1 MDDQISDSRGNTT
14 SGNKSRTGFY
24 ILLVIL
30 IAIVIVLGWLYLST
44 NNKVDNLEREKE
56 HIRVELQTELDSV
69 MTEHAKVKKEY
80 ASLVDTLTIK
90 DSVLIA
96 NAKEIKR
103 LLNTEWEYYK
113 VKKKLDQLRE
123 ISQGY
128 LHQIDSLYRVNQ
140 ALQEENI
147 TIRQDLQEEQQKS
160 TELTKDKE
168 QLTQKITEAA
178 ILTAYNISTTGIR
191 FRGGDKEKVTI
202 KASKVDKIKICFT
215 LGENKLIQPGIKDV
229 YIRIARPD
237 NMILAKGLGEEYSFM
252 YRGEKLQYSIL
263 EEVQYE
269 DKAVEKCTSWINRDF
284 KEPLMKGKYVINI
297 FVDDNEIG
305 QSFFEL
311 E

>member
-1 MDDQISDSRGNTT
+1 
-14 SGNKSRTGFY
+14 
-24 ILLVIL
+24 
-30 IAIVIVLGWLYLST
+30 
-44 NNKVDNLEREKE
+44 
-56 HIRVELQTELDSV
+56 
-69 MTEHAKVKKEY
+69 VKKEY

-90 DSVLIA
+90 DSVLMA

-178 ILTAYNISTTGIR
+178 VLTAYNISTTGIR
-191 FRGGDKEKVTI
+191 FRGGDKEKVTT
-202 KASKVDKIKICFT
+202 KASKVDKIQICFT

-252 YRGEKLQYSIL
+252 YKGEKLQYSIL
-263 EEVQYE
+263 EQVQYE
-269 DKAVEKCTSWINRDF
+269 DKAVEQCTSWINRDF